1 MNDYMIYRLKLKNEG
16 KPPAVKKPVK
26 IRQYSKKRQKANREY
41 AEKSRPVWKGKP
53 CQIKAKGCTGLSEGI
68 HHMEGKSSIE
78 LLLDES
84 KWMVCCNSCN
94 QFVEKHDAWAREK
107 GFKLSRLKK

>member
-1 MNDYMIYRLKLKNEG
+1 MNDYLIYRLKLKNEG

-26 IRQYSKKRQKANREY
+26 IQQYSKKRQKANREY

-53 CQIKAKGCTGLSEGI
+53 CAIKAKGCTGLAQGI
-68 HHMEGKSSIE
+68 HHIEGKSSIE

-84 KWMVCCNSCN
+84 KWMVCCHHCN
-94 QFVEKHDAWAREK
+94 QFVESNDAWAREK
-107 GFKLSRLKK
+107 GFKISRLKK